1 MFSQTNVTQREQGTF
16 TYKDMFWIVHGF
28 VFLKFCYWFP
38 FHFINNDALWRTESY
53 TVILQ
58 VGKCI
63 ACEYRVMDEYDK
75 GYSRHS
81 FYNIAHGLAL
91 YKSHWA
97 AMTKIFI
104 YARPC
109 VNKMKWAFFFPSFR
123 VSVLLSCS
131 AVFVLLEIWKKPA
144 KNFPVFLSALTF

>member
-1 MFSQTNVTQREQGTF
+1 
-16 TYKDMFWIVHGF
+16 
-28 VFLKFCYWFP
+28 
-38 FHFINNDALWRTESY
+38 
-53 TVILQ
+53 
-58 VGKCI
+58 
-63 ACEYRVMDEYDK
+63 MDEYDK

-81 FYNIAHGLAL
+81 FYNIAHVLAL

-109 VNKMKWAFFFPSFR
+109 VNKMKWAFFSLASEFSF
-123 VSVLLSCS
+123 VL
-131 AVFVLLEIWKKPA
+131 VLLEIWKKPA